1 MILRDEKFII
11 CIWQNDSH
19 NLCAIHRWKEERMN
33 GNCHYTPQETTVK
46 RSNWAVQDL
55 LVRYIYFM
63 QGMAAIFLEQS
74 MVHMIYRWPTFGI
87 RQITPGAPSWVVS
100 MYAIMLSKTGVTG
113 WRWVTLQEGRDDF
126 KIGFQWNNRNKMT
139 AARGLRDRTNTFSS
153 PEPPLYD
160 ILRRVALGTGMGQTQ
175 RLNFGLAQMGTFL
188 GAARQFPAQKIKGK
202 HRKQP
207 VSRKI
212 YEKNWNVHRNL

>member
-1 MILRDEKFII
+1 
-11 CIWQNDSH
+11 
-19 NLCAIHRWKEERMN
+19 MN

-63 QGMAAIFLEQS
+63 QGM
-74 MVHMIYRWPTFGI
+74 
-87 RQITPGAPSWVVS
+87 
-100 MYAIMLSKTGVTG
+100 
-113 WRWVTLQEGRDDF
+113 
-126 KIGFQWNNRNKMT
+126 

-207 VSRKI
+207 VSRKM
-212 YEKNWNVHRNL
+212 YEKN